1 MKRLPIMI
9 ISVGLLAACGTSQS
23 GALGAVPTGPDRT
36 PVPTAPVSSVPPAPS
51 STSAGGGSGA
61 TAQPSSGSHAST
73 PAQTAPQSVPASPS
87 APATQPSSAPG
98 TNGQVGLQTW
108 FTRQAKLFVT
118 QRTVPTTVSVGRAAL
133 DRLLAGP
140 SAAEYAAGLRSQI
153 PGGTQLLG
161 LRIVSGIATVN
172 LSASFVS
179 AASSPTMPLR
189 IAQVV
194 DTLAQFPTVTGVRF
208 EINGQGVTVLGGV
221 PVQDPQTPAMYSGYL
236 PPITVAN
243 PAIGE
248 RVSSPVI
255 VSGTADV
262 FEAVVSVRVLDSA
275 GTEIAG
281 TFSTASCGTGCR
293 GSYSVP
299 VSYTVAHA
307 EPGTIEVFESSP
319 KNGQPVNVQLIPVTL
334 EP

>member
-9 ISVGLLAACGTSQS
+9 IGVSLLAACGTGQA
-23 GALGAVPTGPDRT
+23 GGLGPVPTGPDK
-36 PVPTAPVSSVPPAPS
+36 PPS
-51 STSAGGGSGA
+51 SARQASADPLRTTQPPGSP
-61 TAQPSSGSHAST
+61 QAST
-73 PAQTAPQSVPASPS
+73 PAQSVPQTAQPGPS
-87 APATQPSSAPG
+87 ATRSAPSQG
-98 TNGQVGLQTW
+98 ANGQVGLQTW
-108 FTRQAKLFVT
+108 FTRQGKLFVT
-118 QRTVPTTVSVGRAAL
+118 QRSVPTTVSVGQAAL

-153 PGGTQLLG
+153 PAVTQLLG
-161 LRIVSGIATVN
+161 LNIVNGTATVD
-172 LSASFVS
+172 LSSAFVS
-179 AASSPTMPLR
+179 AATPSTMPLR

-194 DTLAQFPTVTGVRF
+194 DTLAQFSTVTGVRF

-236 PPITVAN
+236 PPITVQS

-248 RVSSPVI
+248 KVNSPVT

-262 FEAVVSVRVLDSA
+262 FEAVVSVRILNSA
-275 GTEIAG
+275 GAEIAR

-293 GSYSVP
+293 GTYSVP
-299 VSYTVAHA
+299 VSYSVAQA
-307 EPGTIEVFESSP
+307 QPGTIEVFESSP
-319 KNGQPVNVQLIPVTL
+319 RNGQPVNIQLIPVML

>member
-23 GALGAVPTGPDRT
+23 GVLGTVPTGQDRT
-36 PVPTAPVSSVPPAPS
+36 PVATAPASSASPAPS
-51 STSAGGGSGA
+51 STSAGGSGA

-73 PAQTAPQSVPASPS
+73 PAQTAPPASSS
-87 APATQPSSAPG
+87 APATQPPPAPG
-98 TNGQVGLQTW
+98 TSGQAGLQTW

-172 LSASFVS
+172 LSGSFVS
-179 AASSPTMPLR
+179 AASSSTMPLR

-194 DTLAQFPTVTGVRF
+194 DTMAQFPTVTGVRF

-248 RVSSPVI
+248 RVSSPVT

-293 GSYSVP
+293 GTYSVP